1 MTAAMWDLKVKLMEP
16 KMQTAG
22 MPPLTPD
29 ERASILAYL
38 ERYAGTD

>member
-1 MTAAMWDLKVKLMEP
+1 VGDKGQADGTKDANRWD
-16 KMQTAG
+16 
-22 MPPLTPD
+22 PD

>member
-1 MTAAMWDLKVKLMEP
+1 MWDLKVKLMQP
-16 KMQTAG
+16 KMEKAG

-29 ERASILAYL
+29 ERAAILAYL

>member
-1 MTAAMWDLKVKLMEP
+1 MWETKVKLMEP

-22 MPPLTPD
+22 MPALTPD
-29 ERASILAYL
+29 ERATILAYL